1 MASLSEE
8 IQNYIKKFNVVK
20 NDIEE
25 RGQKFENYKIEIE
38 NKRLQIQLLETEIQ
52 NVLVKSEMKTKTE
65 LTIAQERKLIEQQ
78 VGTMRNLNSALKT
91 QLANI
96 N

>member
-52 NVLVKSEMKTKTE
+52 NILAKSEMKTKTE
-65 LTIAQERKLIEQQ
+65 LTIAQERRLIEQ
-78 VGTMRNLNSALKT
+78 
-91 QLANI
+91 
-96 N
+96 